1 MKERMAIAKSKQD
14 MRFLEMKFII
24 KNIKNHNSKMQTD
37 LDFIKKD
44 TGFKDRSEIKQKLIK
59 DIEKREMQRFNIEG
73 NSFR

>member
-1 MKERMAIAKSKQD
+1 MAIAKSKQD

-73 NSFR
+73 NNFR